1 MRDDRTHWEERYK
14 SPAPNLAAA
23 EPSAFLAEQAAAIDG
38 RVLDLACGTGRNS
51 LFLARR
57 GNRVDAIDIALGG
70 LKQLQAIAAAE
81 GLRIN
86 CVQADLRSFELP
98 EDCYD
103 AVINIRYLERRLFP
117 SMARALKP
125 GGILIFETFLIDQQR
140 LGHPRNP
147 DFLLQHGE
155 LREAFQSLEAL
166 HYYEGLV
173 TAGEDS
179 SYMARLVARRG
190 PSRPGL

>member
-1 MRDDRTHWEERYK
+1 MRDDRTHWEERYQ
-14 SPAPNLAAA
+14 SPAPNLAGA
-23 EPSAFLAEQAAAIDG
+23 EPSAFLAQQAAAIGG

-98 EDCYD
+98 ENCYD
-103 AVINIRYLERRLFP
+103 AVINIRYLERLLFP

-125 GGILIFETFLIDQQR
+125 GGLLIFETFLIDQQQF
-140 LGHPRNP
+140 GHPRNP
-147 DFLLQHGE
+147 DFLLKHGE
-155 LREAFQSLEAL
+155 LREAFQSLDAL
-166 HYYEGLV
+166 HYDEGLV
-173 TAGEDS
+173 TAEKDA
-179 SYMARLVARRG
+179 SYMARLVARR
-190 PSRPGL
+190 PALRND